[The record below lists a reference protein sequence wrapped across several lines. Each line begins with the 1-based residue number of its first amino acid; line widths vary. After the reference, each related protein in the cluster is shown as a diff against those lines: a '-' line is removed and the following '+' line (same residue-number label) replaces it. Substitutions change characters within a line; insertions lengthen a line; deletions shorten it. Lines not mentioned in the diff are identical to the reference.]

1 MFALLLN
8 LQVLLE
14 DSIGSKS
21 NGIDA
26 DEALR
31 IQGVVFQAL
40 AAVFDVHGG
49 QVGTVEGAGR
59 LTPSDDDVALVQSQL
74 HRLTTEL
81 AKNKIIFD

>member
-1 MFALLLN
+1 MHPILPCSRDSLAHIHTTIVHAMATLPLFLD

-40 AAVFDVHGG
+40 ASVLNVHGG
-49 QVGTVEGAGR
+49 QVGAVEGAG
-59 LTPSDDDVALVQSQL
+59 
-74 HRLTTEL
+74 
-81 AKNKIIFD
+81 